1 MSEDA
6 ATAASEPSFEKSN
19 THTHT
24 HKAML
29 RETGRMILDVPRP
42 VAKSYSVVP
51 VILRE
56 TGRMIVKTVSSKE
69 KNIIT
74 PLLNNPK
81 LTVHRETRK

>member
-19 THTHT
+19 THT

-69 KNIIT
+69 KKY
-74 PLLNNPK
+74 NN
-81 LTVHRETRK
+81 TATQ

>member
-1 MSEDA
+1 
-6 ATAASEPSFEKSN
+6 
-19 THTHT
+19 
-24 HKAML
+24 ML